1 MTVPVLISVV
11 VLLFMPIPAQAKES
25 LSKQIQDLVKRVDA
39 QYARTKDLQADFVQ
53 ETRIEGF
60 DTALHSSGRV
70 YIKKPGRLR
79 WDFLKPSVEKIY
91 VHGDQLE
98 IYVPEHQ
105 QIIKGSLT
113 RMVATK
119 APLLLLQGAGKLEE
133 HFDVKPT
140 GKGKTG
146 AGGLPLLTLIPK
158 QQGGQRSA
166 SPISRI
172 VSEIQPKTYFIQT
185 VQLHEVSGNVSIYQ
199 FKHFKANTGLDDKL
213 FTLVPPEGV
222 VVVDDVLP
230 PQ

>member
-1 MTVPVLISVV
+1 MSLHALIWVV
-11 VLLFMPIPAQAKES
+11 VLLFIPSPACAKDN

-39 QYARTKDLQADFVQ
+39 QYARIKDFQADFVQ

-60 DTALHSSGRV
+60 ETPLRSSGRV
-70 YIKKPGRLR
+70 YIKKPGLLR
-79 WDFLKPSVEKIY
+79 WDFLEPSLEQIY

-98 IYVPEHQ
+98 MYVPEHQ
-105 QIIKGSLT
+105 QIVKGSLT

-119 APLLLLQGAGKLEE
+119 APLQLLQGAGKLEE
-133 HFDVKPT
+133 HFDIEPT
-140 GKGKTG
+140 GKGETG

-158 QQGGQRSA
+158 QQGGEPSA

-185 VQLHEVSGNVSIYQ
+185 VRLHEVSGNVSIYR
-199 FKHFKANTGLDDKL
+199 FEHFKANTGLNNEL

-222 VVVDDVLP
+222 IVVDDVLP
-230 PQ
+230 SQ

>member
-1 MTVPVLISVV
+1 MRLLGLILVGF
-11 VLLFMPIPAQAKES
+11 LLFVSSPAHAKDNI
-25 LSKQIQDLVKRVDA
+25 SKQIKDLVKRVDA
-39 QYARTKDLQADFVQ
+39 QYARTKDFQADFVQ

-60 DTALHSSGRV
+60 ETPLRSSGRV

-79 WDFLKPSVEKIY
+79 WDFLEPSLEKIY

-98 IYVPEHQ
+98 MYVPEHQ
-105 QIIKGSLT
+105 QIVKGSLT
-113 RMVATK
+113 RMAATK
-119 APLLLLQGAGKLEE
+119 APLQLLQGAGRLEE
-133 HFDVKPT
+133 HFKIEPT
-140 GKGKTG
+140 GKGETG

-158 QQGGQRSA
+158 QEGKQPSA

-185 VQLHEVSGNVSIYQ
+185 VRLHEVSGNVSIYR
-199 FKHFKANTGLDDKL
+199 FEHFKANTGLDDDL

-230 PQ
+230 SQ